1 MLRGIRK
8 MVDEN
13 SIYNIVEHNSS
24 VVYNKHDIVAVFE
37 RFSEFSVPKSVKYY
51 YSLTDNNRDNTPAA
65 DSSFWGGVTSFS
77 DTTKSKFVWA
87 PSYNTQVEHKPRVN
101 SIVFSNGYEQRL
113 QDGIFNDLLRI
124 NLKFEHRDIREA
136 RAINH
141 FLQSRKGV
149 ESFIFHDLPEPHND
163 MISAGYRKMFICKQW
178 TSDFVFYNNYTI
190 SAEFQQTNT

>member
-1 MLRGIRK
+1 

-77 DTTKSKFVWA
+77 DTTKAKFVWA

-101 SIVFSNGYEQRL
+101 SISYSLEKASNLLSFTTYQNLIMTWFLLATGKCLSASNGIVTL
-113 QDGIFNDLLRI
+113 FFITIIL
-124 NLKFEHRDIREA
+124 
-136 RAINH
+136 
-141 FLQSRKGV
+141 FLPSSNKL
-149 ESFIFHDLPEPHND
+149 IL
-163 MISAGYRKMFICKQW
+163 
-178 TSDFVFYNNYTI
+178 NNY
-190 SAEFQQTNT
+190 ARGCLRYDR